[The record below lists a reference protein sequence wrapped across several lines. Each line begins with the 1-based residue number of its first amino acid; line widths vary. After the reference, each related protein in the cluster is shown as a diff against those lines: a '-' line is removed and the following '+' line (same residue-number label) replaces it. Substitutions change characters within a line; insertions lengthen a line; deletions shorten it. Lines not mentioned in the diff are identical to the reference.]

1 VADIHQSES
10 AKGKDKDEDKQD
22 DKDKDKWSPELLAAS
37 VTIIV
42 TLLAEGQSRFRFL
55 PNASEA
61 GIAAALTVV
70 TAAVLQRGIYRWKP
84 FTQFAVTL
92 IGTLAIIAGF
102 AFGVYWH
109 DTAPGRDAQQQA
121 AAWSPVKVPTA
132 TQGKRL
138 SAGVTKYGTGYGY
151 QQGQQT
157 FIHMD
162 SSQSNLISW
171 LPSAATSGTFYAQ
184 ADVRELSGSD
194 ATACELSF
202 AWKNTHSF
210 FELSLR
216 SDGLQL
222 AYWDGAL
229 PARVFE
235 GPVVVPY
242 AANLGAWHTIAV
254 LVEGSQVTAFVDNT
268 RVFSDYVAQSLTG
281 GVDFGTMDIGNGYTD
296 DATCE
301 FQNVEIRTSR

>member
-1 VADIHQSES
+1 VIDMADVHQSEG
-10 AKGKDKDEDKQD
+10 ATDEDKSE
-22 DKDKDKWSPELLAAS
+22 DKDKWSPELLAAS

-55 PNASEA
+55 PDGSEV

-70 TAAVLQRGIYRWKP
+70 TAAVLQRAIYRWRA
-84 FTQFAVTL
+84 FAQFAVTL
-92 IGTLAIIAGF
+92 ISTLVIIAGF
-102 AFGVYWH
+102 AFGVYWY
-109 DTAPGRDAQQQA
+109 DTAPGRDAQHEA
-121 AAWSPVKVPTA
+121 AAWSPVKVPTEP
-132 TQGKRL
+132 QGKRL
-138 SAGVTKYGTGYGY
+138 TAGVTKYGTGYGY
-151 QQGQQT
+151 QEGRQT
-157 FIHMD
+157 FVHMD

-171 LPSAATSGTFYAQ
+171 LPSASTSGTYYAQ

-202 AWKNTHSF
+202 AWKNENSA

-216 SDGLQL
+216 SDGVQL
-222 AYWDGAL
+222 AYWDGKL

-235 GPVVVPY
+235 GPVAVPY
-242 AANLGAWHTIAV
+242 AANLGDWHTIAV

-268 RVFSDYVAQSLTG
+268 RVFSDYVAQSLAG

-301 FQNVEIRTSR
+301 FQNVVIRTQR